1 MSPVTVTQ
9 SGTDVII
16 SWSPAQ
22 ANGDSITAYEVKI
35 YNYTAGDYTLSTA
48 LCDGS

>member
-1 MSPVTVTQ
+1 VTAFNIYGESPPSNTILVRTATKPSTMSPVTVTQ

-22 ANGDSITAYEVKI
+22 ANGD
-35 YNYTAGDYTLSTA
+35 
-48 LCDGS
+48 